1 MVVSPSN
8 RAIAAAKYPPRRRVC
23 SEHNNAC
30 SAVRRGVSSMRQH
43 SKAKLSQEK
52 SATYQ
57 EIAKHH
63 LRLLLCWLR
72 LLPWLEDF

>member
-1 MVVSPSN
+1 
-8 RAIAAAKYPPRRRVC
+8 
-23 SEHNNAC
+23 
-30 SAVRRGVSSMRQH
+30 MRQH

-63 LRLLLCWLR
+63 LRLLLSWLR
-72 LLPWLEDF
+72 PLPWLEDF